1 MEKGINMEDYSLDEL
16 EQEKSRLEYTKNYMN
31 IVLKDAQI
39 NQGALQETV
48 RDAISN
54 EEALDSSL
62 SYINYLTNSKFLQL
76 ATTEL
81 NILKRILD
89 APYFARID
97 YQMKGKSQKDVYY
110 LGKTSLFEKDT
121 QKPIIVD
128 WRSPIANVYYDGRLG
143 EVAYEVNEET
153 IEGYLSLKRQFKIE
167 KGNLLHYQDIDLT
180 TTDELLQQSL
190 AGKADQRLTEIISTI
205 QAEQNEIIRAD
216 LNRPIIVQGAAG
228 SGKTTIALHRI
239 SYFIYNY
246 ARYFQPEQLMI
257 IAPNNMFIGYIA
269 EALPDLG
276 VEKIKQTTYLDYVLL
291 CIGKKMKVIQSN
303 KKLLSFINHGNKQEE
318 MIKWLSRYKGSLA
331 YKKVMDHYLS
341 DICEDM
347 SPKEDFR
354 VEKFPLYGAKKLE
367 RLFKQEYDYLPLVK
381 RKEKIKGILQADLK
395 RKKKIILT
403 KLEGKYEEALDRAL
417 RIKEDE
423 KRKERVVY
431 FLDTKEE
438 RLATVKKEASTAV
451 RKYMKTMP
459 THDLYKYYIRLFE
472 DKELLR
478 KYTEG
483 SLTEKQLDFMI
494 AFQQR
499 ILKQKK
505 VEIEDLGALFYLQYK
520 IFGIDKEYRAKNIVI
535 DEVQDYSE
543 FQLYALKA
551 GLETDM
557 FTLVGDL
564 AQGIHSY
571 RGLQNWDALQQTV
584 FPRAN
589 YMTLQKSYRTTIEI
603 MFLANEI
610 LHLLD
615 QDLPKVKP
623 VVRHGEKPTVHLYDE
638 KHVLVGRML
647 LLADGLREEGF
658 HSIAIIGKTEEE
670 CKVIFK
676 EMQKRKVP
684 NVQFLQE
691 NEELERNHLIIV
703 PSYLSKGLEFDTV
716 FLFTLNESF
725 TQEEIDLKLLYVA
738 MTRPM
743 HRLHLFTREKSA
755 LLLDR
760 VDESQYTLKKVEEE
774 MNGGSYE

>member
-1 MEKGINMEDYSLDEL
+1 MEKGETMEDFSKDEW
-16 EQEKSRLEYTKNYMN
+16 EQEERRLEYTKNYMN
-31 IVLKDAQI
+31 VVLQEAQI
-39 NQGALQETV
+39 NQGTLQENV
-48 RDAISN
+48 RESISN

-97 YQMKGKSQKDVYY
+97 YQMKGKSHKDVYY
-110 LGKTSLFEKDT
+110 LGKTSLYEKDT

-167 KGNLLHYQDIDLT
+167 KGKLNHYQDIDLT

-190 AGKADQRLTEIISTI
+190 AGKADQRLSEIISTI

-276 VEKIKQTTYLDYVLL
+276 VEKIRQTTFLDYVLL

-303 KKLLSFINHGNKQEE
+303 KKLLTFINHENKQEE
-318 MIKWLSRYKGSLA
+318 LVKWLSRYKGSLA
-331 YKKVMDHYLS
+331 YKKVMDKYLM
-341 DICEDM
+341 DICNEM

-367 RLFKQEYDYLPLVK
+367 RLFKKEYDYLPLIK

-395 RKKKIILT
+395 RKKKIILI
-403 KLEGKYEEALDRAL
+403 KLEEKYEEALDRAL
-417 RIKEDE
+417 RIKEDD
-423 KRKERVVY
+423 KRKEKVVY

-438 RLATVKKEASTAV
+438 RLANVKKEASTAV
-451 RKYMKTMP
+451 RKYMKTMQ
-459 THDLYKYYIRLFE
+459 TTDLYGYYARLFE
-472 DKELLR
+472 DKKLLR
-478 KYTEG
+478 KYTED
-483 SLTEKQLDFMI
+483 SLTEKQLNYMI
-494 AFQQR
+494 AFQR
-499 ILKQKK
+499 KILKQKK
-505 VEIEDLGALFYLQYK
+505 VEMEDLGALFYLQYK

-571 RGLQNWDALQQTV
+571 RGLQNWQTLQQII

-615 QDLPKVKP
+615 EDLPKVKP
-623 VVRHGEKPTVHLYDE
+623 VVRHGEKPTVHLYDQ
-638 KHVLVGRML
+638 KQALVDKMIE
-647 LLADGLREEGF
+647 LADGLHGEGF

-670 CKVIFK
+670 CKAIFK

-691 NEELERNHLIIV
+691 NEELEKNYLIIV
-703 PSYLSKGLEFDTV
+703 PSYLSKGLEFDAV
-716 FLFTLNESF
+716 FLFTLNEVF

-743 HRLHLFTREKSA
+743 HRLQLFTREKTA
-755 LLLDR
+755 LLLDKAN
-760 VDESQYTLKKVEEE
+760 ESHFTVEIAK
-774 MNGGSYE
+774 

>member
-1 MEKGINMEDYSLDEL
+1 MEKGETMEDFSLDEW
-16 EQEKSRLEYTKNYMN
+16 EQERKRLEYTKNYMN
-31 IVLKDAQI
+31 IVLQEAQI
-39 NQGALQETV
+39 NQGTLQENV
-48 RDAISN
+48 RESISN

-81 NILKRILD
+81 SILKRILD
-89 APYFARID
+89 TPYFARID
-97 YQMKGKSQKDVYY
+97 YQMKGKSQKNVYY

-143 EVAYEVNEET
+143 EVSYEVNEET
-153 IEGYLSLKRQFKIE
+153 IEGHLSLKRQFKIE
-167 KGNLLHYQDIDLT
+167 KGELLHYQDIDLT

-246 ARYFQPEQLMI
+246 AKYFQPEQLMI

-269 EALPDLG
+269 QALPDLG
-276 VEKIKQTTYLDYVLL
+276 VEKIRQTTFLDYVLL

-303 KKLLSFINHGNKQEE
+303 KKLLTFINHKNKQEE
-318 MIKWLSRYKGSLA
+318 LVKWLSRYKGSLE
-331 YKKVMDHYLS
+331 YKKVMDKYLV
-341 DICEDM
+341 DICNEM

-367 RLFKQEYDYLPLVK
+367 RLFKKEYDYLPLIK

-395 RKKKIILT
+395 RKKKIILS
-403 KLEGKYEEALDRAL
+403 KLEDKYEDALDRAL
-417 RIKEDE
+417 KIKEDS
-423 KRKERVVY
+423 KRKEKVVY
-431 FLDTKEE
+431 FLDTKAE
-438 RLATVKKEASTAV
+438 RIATVKKEASTAV
-451 RKYMKTMP
+451 RRYMKTME
-459 THDLYKYYIRLFE
+459 TTDLYEYYSRLFA

-478 KYTEG
+478 KYTED
-483 SLTEKQLDFMI
+483 SLTEKQLDYLI
-494 AFQQR
+494 AFQR
-499 ILKQKK
+499 KILKQKK

-571 RGLQNWDALQQTV
+571 RGLQNWQTLQQTI

-610 LHLLD
+610 LHLVNE
-615 QDLPKVKP
+615 DLPKVKP
-623 VVRHGEKPTVHLYDE
+623 VVRHGEKPTVHLYEQKQELID
-638 KHVLVGRML
+638 RMIQV
-647 LLADGLREEGF
+647 ADRLHNDGY

-670 CKVIFK
+670 CRAILK

-691 NEELERNHLIIV
+691 NEELEKNYLIIV
-703 PSYLSKGLEFDTV
+703 PSYLSKGLEFDAV
-716 FLFTLNESF
+716 LLFTLNESF
-725 TQEEIDLKLLYVA
+725 SQEEIDLKLLYVA

-743 HRLHLFTREKSA
+743 HRLHLFTRDKAS
-755 LLLDR
+755 LLLDKAHKA
-760 VDESQYTLKKVEEE
+760 YFTVEKENE
-774 MNGGSYE
+774 RKSGEYE

>member
-1 MEKGINMEDYSLDEL
+1 MEKGETMEDFSKDEW
-16 EQEKSRLEYTKNYMN
+16 EQEERRLEYTKNYMN
-31 IVLKDAQI
+31 VVLQEAQI
-39 NQGALQETV
+39 NQGTLHENV
-48 RDAISN
+48 RESISN

-97 YQMKGKSQKDVYY
+97 YQMKGKSHKDVYY
-110 LGKTSLFEKDT
+110 LGKTSLYEKDT

-167 KGNLLHYQDIDLT
+167 KGKLNHYQDIDLT

-190 AGKADQRLTEIISTI
+190 AGKADQRLSEIISTI

-276 VEKIKQTTYLDYVLL
+276 VEKIRQTTFLDYVLL

-303 KKLLSFINHGNKQEE
+303 KKLLTFINHENKQEE
-318 MIKWLSRYKGSLA
+318 LVKWLSRYKGSLA
-331 YKKVMDHYLS
+331 YKKVMDKYLM
-341 DICEDM
+341 DICNEM

-367 RLFKQEYDYLPLVK
+367 RLFKKEYDYLPLIK

-395 RKKKIILT
+395 RKKKIILI
-403 KLEGKYEEALDRAL
+403 KLEEKYEEALDRAL
-417 RIKEDE
+417 RIKEDD
-423 KRKERVVY
+423 KRKEKVVY

-438 RLATVKKEASTAV
+438 RLANVKKEASTAV
-451 RKYMKTMP
+451 RKYMKTMQ
-459 THDLYKYYIRLFE
+459 TTDLYGYYARLFE
-472 DKELLR
+472 DKKLLR
-478 KYTEG
+478 KYTED
-483 SLTEKQLDFMI
+483 SLTEKQLNYMI
-494 AFQQR
+494 AFQR
-499 ILKQKK
+499 KILKQKK
-505 VEIEDLGALFYLQYK
+505 VEMEDLGALFYLQYK

-571 RGLQNWDALQQTV
+571 RGLQNWQTLKQII

-615 QDLPKVKP
+615 EDLPKVKP
-623 VVRHGEKPTVHLYDE
+623 VVRHGEKPTVHLYDQ
-638 KHVLVGRML
+638 KQALVDKMIE
-647 LLADGLREEGF
+647 LADGLHGEGF

-670 CKVIFK
+670 CKAIFK

-691 NEELERNHLIIV
+691 NEELEKNYLIIV
-703 PSYLSKGLEFDTV
+703 PSYLSKGLEFDAV
-716 FLFTLNESF
+716 FLFTLNEVF

-743 HRLHLFTREKSA
+743 HRLHLFTREKTA
-755 LLLDR
+755 LLLDKAN
-760 VDESQYTLKKVEEE
+760 ESHFTVEIAK
-774 MNGGSYE
+774 

>member
-1 MEKGINMEDYSLDEL
+1 MEKGETMEDFSKDEW
-16 EQEKSRLEYTKNYMN
+16 EQEERRLEYTKNYMN
-31 IVLKDAQI
+31 VVLQEAQI
-39 NQGALQETV
+39 NQGTLQENV
-48 RDAISN
+48 RESISN

-97 YQMKGKSQKDVYY
+97 YQMKGKSHKDVYY
-110 LGKTSLFEKDT
+110 LGKTSLYEKDT

-167 KGNLLHYQDIDLT
+167 KGKLNHYQDIDLT

-190 AGKADQRLTEIISTI
+190 AGKADQRLSEIISTI

-276 VEKIKQTTYLDYVLL
+276 VEKIRQTTFLDYVLL

-303 KKLLSFINHGNKQEE
+303 KKLLTFINHENKQEE
-318 MIKWLSRYKGSLA
+318 LVKWLSRYKGSLA
-331 YKKVMDHYLS
+331 YKKVMDKYLM
-341 DICEDM
+341 DICNEM

-367 RLFKQEYDYLPLVK
+367 RLFKKEYDYLPLIK

-395 RKKKIILT
+395 RKKKIILI
-403 KLEGKYEEALDRAL
+403 KLEEKYEEALDRAL
-417 RIKEDE
+417 RIKEDD
-423 KRKERVVY
+423 KRKEKVVY

-438 RLATVKKEASTAV
+438 RLANVKKEASTAV
-451 RKYMKTMP
+451 RKYMKTMQ
-459 THDLYKYYIRLFE
+459 TTDLYGYYARLFE
-472 DKELLR
+472 DKKLLR
-478 KYTEG
+478 KYTED
-483 SLTEKQLDFMI
+483 SLTEKQLNYMI
-494 AFQQR
+494 AFQR
-499 ILKQKK
+499 KILKQKK
-505 VEIEDLGALFYLQYK
+505 VEMEDLGALFYLQYK

-571 RGLQNWDALQQTV
+571 RGLQNWQTLQQII

-615 QDLPKVKP
+615 EDLPKVKP
-623 VVRHGEKPTVHLYDE
+623 VVRHGEKPTVHLYDQ
-638 KHVLVGRML
+638 KQALVDKMIE
-647 LLADGLREEGF
+647 LADGLHGEGF

-670 CKVIFK
+670 CKAIFK

-691 NEELERNHLIIV
+691 NEELEKNYLIIV
-703 PSYLSKGLEFDTV
+703 PSYLSKGLEFDAV
-716 FLFTLNESF
+716 FLFTLNEVF

-743 HRLHLFTREKSA
+743 HRLHLFTREKTA
-755 LLLDR
+755 LLLDKAN
-760 VDESQYTLKKVEEE
+760 ESHFTVEIAK
-774 MNGGSYE
+774 

>member
-1 MEKGINMEDYSLDEL
+1 MEKGINMEEYSLDEL

-31 IVLKDAQI
+31 IVLKEAQI

-143 EVAYEVNEET
+143 EVAYEVNDET
-153 IEGYLSLKRQFKIE
+153 IEGHLSLKRQFKIE

-276 VEKIKQTTYLDYVLL
+276 VEKIRQTTYLDYVLL

-341 DICEDM
+341 DICEEM

-403 KLEGKYEEALDRAL
+403 KLEDKYEEALDRAL

-459 THDLYKYYIRLFE
+459 THDLYKYYTRLFE

-483 SLTEKQLDFMI
+483 SLTDKQLDYMI
-494 AFQQR
+494 AFQKR

-571 RGLQNWDALQQTV
+571 RGLQNWQTLRQTV

-603 MFLANEI
+603 MFLANGI
-610 LHLLD
+610 LHLLNE
-615 QDLPKVKP
+615 DLPKVKP
-623 VVRHGEKPTVHLYDE
+623 VVRHGEKPTVHLYE
-638 KHVLVGRML
+638 HKQVLVDRML
-647 LLADGLREEGF
+647 ELANGLQEEGF

-691 NEELERNHLIIV
+691 NEDLEKNYVIII
-703 PSYLSKGLEFDTV
+703 PSYLSKGLEFDAV

-760 VDESQYTLKKVEEE
+760 VDESQYTLSKVEEV
-774 MNGGSYE
+774 MNGGSHE

>member
-1 MEKGINMEDYSLDEL
+1 MEKGETMEDFSKDEW
-16 EQEKSRLEYTKNYMN
+16 EQEERRLEYTKNYMN
-31 IVLKDAQI
+31 VVLQEAQI
-39 NQGALQETV
+39 NQGTLHENV
-48 RDAISN
+48 RESISN

-97 YQMKGKSQKDVYY
+97 YQMKGKSHKDVYY
-110 LGKTSLFEKDT
+110 LGKTSLYEKDT

-153 IEGYLSLKRQFKIE
+153 IEGYLSLKRQIKIE
-167 KGNLLHYQDIDLT
+167 KGKLNHYQDIDLT

-190 AGKADQRLTEIISTI
+190 AGKADQRLSEIISTI

-276 VEKIKQTTYLDYVLL
+276 VEKIRQTTFLDYVLL

-303 KKLLSFINHGNKQEE
+303 KKLLTFINHENKQEE
-318 MIKWLSRYKGSLA
+318 LVKWLSRYKGSLA
-331 YKKVMDHYLS
+331 YKKVMDKYLM
-341 DICEDM
+341 DICNEM

-354 VEKFPLYGAKKLE
+354 VEKFSLYGAKKLE
-367 RLFKQEYDYLPLVK
+367 RLFKKEYDYLPLIK

-395 RKKKIILT
+395 RKKKIILI
-403 KLEGKYEEALDRAL
+403 KLEEKYEEALDRAL
-417 RIKEDE
+417 RIKEDD
-423 KRKERVVY
+423 KRKEKVVY

-438 RLATVKKEASTAV
+438 RLANVKKEASTAV
-451 RKYMKTMP
+451 RKYMKTMQ
-459 THDLYKYYIRLFE
+459 TTDLYGYYARLFE
-472 DKELLR
+472 DKKLLR
-478 KYTEG
+478 KYTED
-483 SLTEKQLDFMI
+483 SLTEKQLNYMI
-494 AFQQR
+494 AFQR
-499 ILKQKK
+499 KILKQKK
-505 VEIEDLGALFYLQYK
+505 VEMEDLGALFYLQYK

-571 RGLQNWDALQQTV
+571 RGLQNWQTLKQII

-615 QDLPKVKP
+615 EDLPKVKP
-623 VVRHGEKPTVHLYDE
+623 VVRHGEKPTVHLYDQ
-638 KHVLVGRML
+638 KQALVDKMIE
-647 LLADGLREEGF
+647 LADGLHGEGF

-670 CKVIFK
+670 CKAIFK

-691 NEELERNHLIIV
+691 NEELEKNYLIIV
-703 PSYLSKGLEFDTV
+703 PSYLSKGLEFDAV
-716 FLFTLNESF
+716 FLFTLNEVF

-743 HRLHLFTREKSA
+743 HRLHLFTREKTA
-755 LLLDR
+755 LLLDKAN
-760 VDESQYTLKKVEEE
+760 ESHFTVEIAK
-774 MNGGSYE
+774 

>member
-438 RLATVKKEASTAV
+438 RLATVKKEASIAV

-483 SLTEKQLDFMI
+483 SLTEKQLDYMI

-499 ILKQKK
+499 ILKQRK

-647 LLADGLREEGF
+647 ILADGLREEGF

-743 HRLHLFTREKSA
+743 HRLHLFTQEKSA

-760 VDESQYTLKKVEEE
+760 VDKSQYTLKKVEEE

>member
-1 MEKGINMEDYSLDEL
+1 MEKGETMEDFSKDEW
-16 EQEKSRLEYTKNYMN
+16 EQEERRLEYTKNYMN
-31 IVLKDAQI
+31 VVLQEAQI
-39 NQGALQETV
+39 NQGTLQENV
-48 RDAISN
+48 RESISN

-97 YQMKGKSQKDVYY
+97 YQMKGKSHKDVYY
-110 LGKTSLFEKDT
+110 LGKTSLYEKDT

-167 KGNLLHYQDIDLT
+167 KGKLNHYQDIDLT

-190 AGKADQRLTEIISTI
+190 AGKADQRLSEIISTI

-276 VEKIKQTTYLDYVLL
+276 VEKIRQTTFLDYVLL

-303 KKLLSFINHGNKQEE
+303 KKLLTFINHENKQEE
-318 MIKWLSRYKGSLA
+318 LVKWLSRYKGSLA
-331 YKKVMDHYLS
+331 YKKVMDKYLM
-341 DICEDM
+341 DICNEM

-367 RLFKQEYDYLPLVK
+367 RLFKKEYDYLPLIK

-395 RKKKIILT
+395 RKKKIILI
-403 KLEGKYEEALDRAL
+403 KLEEKYEEALDRAL
-417 RIKEDE
+417 RIKEDD
-423 KRKERVVY
+423 KRKEKVVY

-438 RLATVKKEASTAV
+438 RLANVKKEASTAV
-451 RKYMKTMP
+451 RKYMKTMQ
-459 THDLYKYYIRLFE
+459 TTDLYGYYARLFE
-472 DKELLR
+472 DKKLLR
-478 KYTEG
+478 KYTED
-483 SLTEKQLDFMI
+483 SLTEKQLNYMV
-494 AFQQR
+494 AFQR
-499 ILKQKK
+499 KILKQKK
-505 VEIEDLGALFYLQYK
+505 VEMEDLGALFYLQYK

-571 RGLQNWDALQQTV
+571 RGLQNWQTLKQII

-615 QDLPKVKP
+615 EDLPKVKP
-623 VVRHGEKPTVHLYDE
+623 VVRHGEKPTVHLYDQ
-638 KHVLVGRML
+638 KQALVDKMIE
-647 LLADGLREEGF
+647 LADGLHGEGF

-670 CKVIFK
+670 CKAIFK

-691 NEELERNHLIIV
+691 NEELEKNYLIIV
-703 PSYLSKGLEFDTV
+703 PSYLSKGLEFDAV
-716 FLFTLNESF
+716 FLFTLNEVF

-743 HRLHLFTREKSA
+743 HRLHLFTREKTA
-755 LLLDR
+755 LLLDKAN
-760 VDESQYTLKKVEEE
+760 ESHFTVEIAK
-774 MNGGSYE
+774 

>member
-1 MEKGINMEDYSLDEL
+1 MEDFSIDEW
-16 EQEKSRLEYTKNYMN
+16 EQEKKRLEYTKNYMN
-31 IVLKDAQI
+31 IVLQEAQI
-39 NQGALQETV
+39 NQGALQENV
-48 RDAISN
+48 RESISN

-81 NILKRILD
+81 SILKRILD

-97 YQMKGKSQKDVYY
+97 YQMKGKSQKNVYY

-143 EVAYEVNEET
+143 EVSYEVNEET
-153 IEGYLSLKRQFKIE
+153 IEGHLSLKRQFKIE
-167 KGNLLHYQDIDLT
+167 KGELLHYQDIDLT

-246 ARYFQPEQLMI
+246 AKYFQPEQLMI

-269 EALPDLG
+269 QALPDLG
-276 VEKIKQTTYLDYVLL
+276 VEKIRQTTFLDYVLL
-291 CIGKKMKVIQSN
+291 CIGKKMKVIHSN
-303 KKLLSFINHGNKQEE
+303 KKLLTFINHKNKQEE
-318 MIKWLSRYKGSLA
+318 LVKWLSRYKGSLE
-331 YKKVMDHYLS
+331 YKKVMDRYLV
-341 DICEDM
+341 DICNEM

-367 RLFKQEYDYLPLVK
+367 RLFKKEYDYLPLIK

-395 RKKKIILT
+395 RKKQIILS
-403 KLEGKYEEALDRAL
+403 KLEDKYEDALDRAL
-417 RIKEDE
+417 KIKEDT
-423 KRKERVVY
+423 KRKEKVVY
-431 FLDTKEE
+431 FLDTKAE

-451 RKYMKTMP
+451 RRYMKTMK
-459 THDLYKYYIRLFE
+459 TTDLYGYYSRLFA

-478 KYTEG
+478 KYTED
-483 SLTEKQLDFMI
+483 SLSEKQLDYLI
-494 AFQQR
+494 AFQR
-499 ILKQKK
+499 KILKQKK
-505 VEIEDLGALFYLQYK
+505 VEMEDLGALFYLQYK

-571 RGLQNWDALQQTV
+571 RGLQNWQGLQQII

-610 LHLLD
+610 LHLLNE
-615 QDLPKVKP
+615 DLPKVKP
-623 VVRHGEKPTVHLYDE
+623 VVRHGEKPIVHLYE
-638 KHVLVGRML
+638 QKQTLVDCMIQV
-647 LLADGLREEGF
+647 ADGLHNDGY

-670 CKVIFK
+670 CKAILK

-691 NEELERNHLIIV
+691 NEELEKNYLIIV
-703 PSYLSKGLEFDTV
+703 PSYLSKGLEFDAV
-716 FLFTLNESF
+716 LLFTLNESF

-743 HRLHLFTREKSA
+743 HRLHLFTRDKA
-755 LLLDR
+755 TLLLDKAKE
-760 VDESQYTLKKVEEE
+760 VYFTVEIE
-774 MNGGSYE
+774 N

>member
-16 EQEKSRLEYTKNYMN
+16 ELEKSRLEYTKNYMN

-81 NILKRILD
+81 NILKKILD

-276 VEKIKQTTYLDYVLL
+276 VEKIRQTTYLDYVLL

-341 DICEDM
+341 DICEEM

-403 KLEGKYEEALDRAL
+403 KLEDKYEEALDRAL

-459 THDLYKYYIRLFE
+459 THDLYKYYTRLFE

-623 VVRHGEKPTVHLYDE
+623 VVRHGEKPTVH
-638 KHVLVGRML
+638 
-647 LLADGLREEGF
+647 
-658 HSIAIIGKTEEE
+658 
-670 CKVIFK
+670 
-676 EMQKRKVP
+676 
-684 NVQFLQE
+684 
-691 NEELERNHLIIV
+691 
-703 PSYLSKGLEFDTV
+703 
-716 FLFTLNESF
+716 
-725 TQEEIDLKLLYVA
+725 
-738 MTRPM
+738 
-743 HRLHLFTREKSA
+743 
-755 LLLDR
+755 
-760 VDESQYTLKKVEEE
+760 
-774 MNGGSYE
+774 

>member
-1 MEKGINMEDYSLDEL
+1 MEDFSKDEW
-16 EQEKSRLEYTKNYMN
+16 EQEESRLEYTKNYMN
-31 IVLKDAQI
+31 IVLQEAQI
-39 NQGALQETV
+39 NQGTLQENV
-48 RDAISN
+48 RESISN

-81 NILKRILD
+81 TILKRILD

-97 YQMKGKSQKDVYY
+97 YQMKGKSHKDVYY
-110 LGKTSLFEKDT
+110 LGKTSLYEKDT

-167 KGNLLHYQDIDLT
+167 KGKLLHYQDIDLT

-190 AGKADQRLTEIISTI
+190 AGKADQRLSEIISTI

-276 VEKIKQTTYLDYVLL
+276 VEKIRQTTFLDYVLL

-303 KKLLSFINHGNKQEE
+303 KKLLTFINHENKQEE
-318 MIKWLSRYKGSLA
+318 LVKWLSRYKGSLA
-331 YKKVMDHYLS
+331 YKKVMDKYLM
-341 DICEDM
+341 DICNEM

-367 RLFKQEYDYLPLVK
+367 RLFKKEYDYLPLIK

-395 RKKKIILT
+395 RKKKIILS
-403 KLEGKYEEALDRAL
+403 KLEEKYEEALDRAL
-417 RIKEDE
+417 RIKEDD

-438 RLATVKKEASTAV
+438 RLANVKKEASTAV
-451 RKYMKTMP
+451 RKYMKTMQ
-459 THDLYKYYIRLFE
+459 TTDLYGYYARLFE
-472 DKELLR
+472 DKKLLR
-478 KYTEG
+478 KYTED
-483 SLTEKQLDFMI
+483 SLTEKQLNYMI
-494 AFQQR
+494 AFQR
-499 ILKQKK
+499 KILKQKK
-505 VEIEDLGALFYLQYK
+505 VEMEDLGALFYLQYK

-571 RGLQNWDALQQTV
+571 RGLQNWQTLQQTI

-615 QDLPKVKP
+615 EDLPKVKP
-623 VVRHGEKPTVHLYDE
+623 VVRHGEKPTVHLYDP
-638 KHVLVGRML
+638 KQVLVDKMIE
-647 LLADGLREEGF
+647 LADGLHGEGF

-670 CKVIFK
+670 CKAIFK

-691 NEELERNHLIIV
+691 NEELEKNYLIIV
-703 PSYLSKGLEFDTV
+703 PSYLSKGLEFDAV
-716 FLFTLNESF
+716 FLFTLNEVF

-743 HRLHLFTREKSA
+743 HRLHLFTREKTA
-755 LLLDR
+755 LLLDKA
-760 VDESQYTLKKVEEE
+760 DESHFTVEIAK
-774 MNGGSYE
+774 

>member
-1 MEKGINMEDYSLDEL
+1 MVKGKNMEDYSLKEL
-16 EQEKSRLEYTKNYMN
+16 EQEKSRLEYTKDYMN
-31 IVLKDAQI
+31 VVLKEAQI
-39 NQGALQETV
+39 NQGALQENV

-110 LGKTSLFEKDT
+110 LGKTSLYEKDT

-167 KGNLLHYQDIDLT
+167 KGKLLHYQDIDLT

-276 VEKIKQTTYLDYVLL
+276 VEKIRQTTYLDYVQL

-303 KKLLSFINHGNKQEE
+303 KKLLSFINHENKQEK

-331 YKKVMDHYLS
+331 YKKVIDHYLI
-341 DICEDM
+341 DICNEM

-367 RLFKQEYDYLPLVK
+367 RLFKKEYDYLPLMK

-395 RKKKIILT
+395 RKKKVILS
-403 KLEGKYEEALDRAL
+403 KLEDKYEEALDRAL
-417 RIKEDE
+417 RIKEDDR
-423 KRKERVVY
+423 RKEKVVY

-438 RLATVKKEASTAV
+438 RLANVKKEASTAV
-451 RKYMKTMP
+451 RKYMKTME
-459 THDLYKYYIRLFE
+459 TNDLYGYYVRLFE
-472 DKELLR
+472 DKERLR
-478 KYTEG
+478 KYTGGLLSER
-483 SLTEKQLDFMI
+483 QLDYMI
-494 AFQQR
+494 AFQKR

-505 VEIEDLGALFYLQYK
+505 VETEDLGALFYLQYK

-571 RGLQNWDALQQTV
+571 RGLENWNTLQQTV

-610 LHLLD
+610 LHLLNE
-615 QDLPKVKP
+615 DLPKVKP
-623 VVRHGEKPTVHLYDE
+623 VVRHGEKPTVHLYE
-638 KHVLVGRML
+638 HKHALVDRML
-647 LLADGLREEGF
+647 ELANGLKEEGF

-676 EMQKRKVP
+676 EMQKRKIP

-691 NEELERNHLIIV
+691 NEDLEKNYVIIV
-703 PSYLSKGLEFDTV
+703 PSYLSKGLEFDAV

-760 VDESQYTLKKVEEE
+760 VDESQYTLAKVEE
-774 MNGGSYE
+774 

>member
-1 MEKGINMEDYSLDEL
+1 MEKGETMEDFSKDEW
-16 EQEKSRLEYTKNYMN
+16 EQEERRLEYTKNYMN
-31 IVLKDAQI
+31 VVLQEAQI
-39 NQGALQETV
+39 NQGTLQENV
-48 RDAISN
+48 RESISN

-97 YQMKGKSQKDVYY
+97 YQMKGKSHKDVYY
-110 LGKTSLFEKDT
+110 LGKTSLYEKDT

-167 KGNLLHYQDIDLT
+167 KGKLNHYQDIDLT

-190 AGKADQRLTEIISTI
+190 AGKADQRLSEIISTI

-276 VEKIKQTTYLDYVLL
+276 VEKIRQTTFLDYVLL

-303 KKLLSFINHGNKQEE
+303 KKLLTFINHENKQEE
-318 MIKWLSRYKGSLA
+318 LVKWLSRYKGSLA
-331 YKKVMDHYLS
+331 YKKVMDKYLM
-341 DICEDM
+341 DICNEM

-367 RLFKQEYDYLPLVK
+367 RLFKKEYDYLPLIK

-395 RKKKIILT
+395 RKKKIILI
-403 KLEGKYEEALDRAL
+403 KLEEKYEEALDRAL
-417 RIKEDE
+417 RIKEDD
-423 KRKERVVY
+423 KRKEKVVY

-438 RLATVKKEASTAV
+438 RLANVKKEASTAV
-451 RKYMKTMP
+451 RKYMKTMQ
-459 THDLYKYYIRLFE
+459 TTDLYGYYARLFE
-472 DKELLR
+472 DKKLLR
-478 KYTEG
+478 KYTED
-483 SLTEKQLDFMI
+483 SLTEKQLNYMI
-494 AFQQR
+494 AFQR
-499 ILKQKK
+499 KILKQKK
-505 VEIEDLGALFYLQYK
+505 VEMEDLGALFYLQYK

-571 RGLQNWDALQQTV
+571 RGLQNWQTLKQII

-615 QDLPKVKP
+615 EDLPKVKP
-623 VVRHGEKPTVHLYDE
+623 VVRHGEKPTVHLYDQ
-638 KHVLVGRML
+638 KQALVDKMIE
-647 LLADGLREEGF
+647 LADGLHGEGF

-670 CKVIFK
+670 CKAIFK

-684 NVQFLQE
+684 NVQFLRE
-691 NEELERNHLIIV
+691 NEELEKNYLIIV
-703 PSYLSKGLEFDTV
+703 PSYLSKGLEFDAV
-716 FLFTLNESF
+716 FLFTLNEVF

-743 HRLHLFTREKSA
+743 HRLHLFTREKTA
-755 LLLDR
+755 LLLDKAN
-760 VDESQYTLKKVEEE
+760 ESHFTVEIAKKKKS
-774 MNGGSYE
+774 GGKHE

>member
-1 MEKGINMEDYSLDEL
+1 MEKGKNMEDYSIDEL
-16 EQEKSRLEYTKNYMN
+16 KQEKSRLEYTKNYMN
-31 IVLKDAQI
+31 IVLQEAQI
-39 NQGALQETV
+39 NQGALQENV
-48 RDAISN
+48 KDAISN
-54 EEALDSSL
+54 DEALDSSL

-110 LGKTSLFEKDT
+110 LGKTSLYEKDT

-167 KGNLLHYQDIDLT
+167 KGKLLHFQDIDLT

-276 VEKIKQTTYLDYVLL
+276 VEKIRQTTFLDYVLL

-303 KKLLSFINHGNKQEE
+303 KKLLSFINHENKQEE

-331 YKKVMDHYLS
+331 YKKVMDNYLI
-341 DICEDM
+341 DICNEM
-347 SPKEDFR
+347 SPKQEFR

-367 RLFKQEYDYLPLVK
+367 RLFKKEYDYLPLIK

-395 RKKKIILT
+395 RKKKVILS
-403 KLEGKYEEALDRAL
+403 KLEDKYEDALDRAL
-417 RIKEDE
+417 RIKEDD

-431 FLDTKEE
+431 FLDTKQE
-438 RLATVKKEASTAV
+438 RLANVKKEASTAV
-451 RKYMKTMP
+451 RNYMKTMQ
-459 THDLYKYYIRLFE
+459 TNDLYGYYSRLFS

-478 KYTEG
+478 KYTEDA
-483 SLTEKQLDFMI
+483 LTERQLDYMI

-571 RGLQNWDALQQTV
+571 RGLQNWNTLQQAV

-615 QDLPKVKP
+615 EDLPKVKP
-623 VVRHGEKPTVHLYDE
+623 VVRHGEKPTVHLYEHKEALVDKIVQLAKGLQDE
-638 KHVLVGRML
+638 
-647 LLADGLREEGF
+647 DF
-658 HSIAIIGKTEEE
+658 HSIAIIGKTEAE
-670 CKVIFK
+670 CKTIFK
-676 EMQKRKVP
+676 EMQNRKIP
-684 NVQFLQE
+684 NVQFLRE
-691 NEELERNHLIIV
+691 NEELEKNYLIIV
-703 PSYLSKGLEFDTV
+703 PSYLSKGLEFDAV
-716 FLFTLNESF
+716 FLFTLSESF

-743 HRLHLFTREKSA
+743 HRLHLFTREKSD
-755 LLLDR
+755 LLLDK
-760 VDESQYTLKKVEEE
+760 VDEQHYTAEI
-774 MNGGSYE
+774 NR

>member
-1 MEKGINMEDYSLDEL
+1 MEKGETMEDFSKDEW
-16 EQEKSRLEYTKNYMN
+16 EQEERRLEYTKNYMN
-31 IVLKDAQI
+31 VVLQEAQI
-39 NQGALQETV
+39 NQGTLQENV
-48 RDAISN
+48 RESISN

-97 YQMKGKSQKDVYY
+97 YQMKGKSHKDVYY
-110 LGKTSLFEKDT
+110 LGKTSLYEKDT

-167 KGNLLHYQDIDLT
+167 KGKLNHYQDIDLT

-190 AGKADQRLTEIISTI
+190 AGKADQRLSEIISTI

-276 VEKIKQTTYLDYVLL
+276 VEKIRQTTFLDYVLL

-303 KKLLSFINHGNKQEE
+303 KKLLTFINHENKQEE
-318 MIKWLSRYKGSLA
+318 LVKWLSRYKGSLA
-331 YKKVMDHYLS
+331 YKKVMDKYLM
-341 DICEDM
+341 DICNEM

-367 RLFKQEYDYLPLVK
+367 RLFKKEYDYLPLIK

-395 RKKKIILT
+395 RKKKIILI
-403 KLEGKYEEALDRAL
+403 KLEEKYEEALDRAL
-417 RIKEDE
+417 RIKEDD
-423 KRKERVVY
+423 KRKEKVVY

-438 RLATVKKEASTAV
+438 RLANVKKEASTAV
-451 RKYMKTMP
+451 RKYMKTMQ
-459 THDLYKYYIRLFE
+459 TTDLYGYYARLFE
-472 DKELLR
+472 DKKLLR
-478 KYTEG
+478 KYTED
-483 SLTEKQLDFMI
+483 SLTEKQLNYMI
-494 AFQQR
+494 AFQR
-499 ILKQKK
+499 KILKQKK
-505 VEIEDLGALFYLQYK
+505 VEMEDLGALFYLQYK

-571 RGLQNWDALQQTV
+571 RGLQNWQTLKQII

-615 QDLPKVKP
+615 EDLPKVKP
-623 VVRHGEKPTVHLYDE
+623 VVRHGEKPTVHLYDQ
-638 KHVLVGRML
+638 KQALVDKMIE
-647 LLADGLREEGF
+647 LADGLHGEGF

-670 CKVIFK
+670 CKAIFK

-691 NEELERNHLIIV
+691 NEELEKNYLIIV
-703 PSYLSKGLEFDTV
+703 PSYLSKGLEFDAV
-716 FLFTLNESF
+716 FLFTLNEVF

-743 HRLHLFTREKSA
+743 HRLHLFTREKTA
-755 LLLDR
+755 LLLDKAN
-760 VDESQYTLKKVEEE
+760 ESHFTVEIAK
-774 MNGGSYE
+774 